1 MLKISGIYLA
11 TRVSRLIRAGK
22 ELVDV
27 FAVRAETRINI
38 FERYALGCDMPLRGQ
53 GLPQG

>member
-1 MLKISGIYLA
+1 VLKITDIFIA

-22 ELVDV
+22 ELVYIL
-27 FAVRAETRINI
+27 AVRAESRINI
-38 FERYALGCDMPLRGQ
+38 FESDALGCDMPLRGQ